1 MGKGKILVVVSIS
14 ACVMAAVVVAGAY
27 MTGIFGFE
35 TKEPERQPLRVGI
48 IPAED
53 TLEMWKSFEVLEG
66 YLEKELDVEIKPFIA
81 TDYTGVIEA
90 MAAGKIDLAYFGP
103 FSYVLAAKRA
113 GAEAIAAGGTKEG
126 KLATYRSILL
136 AHPGSGI
143 KSIDVLKREAK
154 EIDFAFVDPASTSGY
169 LIPRAAL
176 LDKGINPDNDFKE
189 VIFAGGH
196 DAVHLAVKAGHV
208 DVGAS
213 SDSTYKRMIKSGAI
227 SEDDVVIIWESD
239 PIPPSPWAVRR
250 DLDPELK
257 EKIRDALISAHERD
271 PEVIEAFK
279 GWGMKDAFVKVS
291 DADYEYIRGLAEAMG
306 YI

>member
-1 MGKGKILVVVSIS
+1 MGKGKTLVVVSIS

-27 MTGIFGFE
+27 MTGIFE
-35 TKEPERQPLRVGI
+35 TKEPERQLLRVGI

-53 TLEMWKSFEVLEG
+53 TLEMWKSFEVLKG
-66 YLEKELDVEIKPFIA
+66 YLERELDVEIKPFIA

-126 KLATYRSILL
+126 KLATYRSIMI
-136 AHPGSGI
+136 AYPGSGI
-143 KSIDVLKREAK
+143 KSIDDLKREAK

-169 LIPRAAL
+169 LIPKAAL
-176 LDKGINPDNDFKE
+176 LGMEIDPDKDFKE
-189 VIFAGGH
+189 VVFGGGH

-213 SDSTYKRMIKSGAI
+213 SDSTYKRLIKSGAI
-227 SEDDVVIIWESD
+227 SDGDVVIIWESD
-239 PIPPSPWAVRR
+239 PIPPSPWAVRK

-257 EKIRDALISAHERD
+257 EKIRDALITVHERD
-271 PEVIEAFK
+271 PTVIAAFK

>member
-1 MGKGKILVVVSIS
+1 MGRGKTLVVVSIS

-27 MTGIFGFE
+27 MTGIFE
-35 TKEPERQPLRVGI
+35 TKEPERQLLRVGI

-53 TLEMWKSFEVLEG
+53 TLEMWKSFEVLKG
-66 YLEKELDVEIKPFIA
+66 YLERELDVEIKPFIA

-103 FSYVLAAKRA
+103 FSYVLASKRA

-126 KLATYRSILL
+126 KLATYRSIMI
-136 AHPGSGI
+136 AYPGSGI
-143 KSIDVLKREAK
+143 KSIDDLKREAK

-169 LIPRAAL
+169 LIPNAAL
-176 LDKGINPDNDFKE
+176 LSMGIDPDKDFKE
-189 VIFAGGH
+189 VVFGGGH

-213 SDSTYKRMIKSGAI
+213 SDSTYKRLIKSGAI
-227 SEDDVVIIWESD
+227 SDGDVVIIWESD
-239 PIPPSPWAVRR
+239 PIPPSPWAVRK

-257 EKIRDALISAHERD
+257 EKIRDALITVHERD
-271 PEVIEAFK
+271 PAVIAAFK